1 MTDLELQEVFKKRF
15 PKIRSHIIYYSEGK
29 EDRRQDA
36 LLGAWQ
42 ALRNDNNC
50 TDRYLKNGAKFG
62 INIGSRTKSV
72 DSKGK
77 TAGKRKDLKIF
88 SMDALEADAAASL
101 LEDKSLP
108 IDEVVSDKISFER
121 FIERL
126 SDLEKKFVKA
136 RLIGLSRDEIYRKLK
151 IGQLA
156 FLSTRRNALAKFKTS
171 FDCV

>member
-42 ALRNDNNC
+42 GLKKDPNC

-62 INIGSRTKSV
+62 INMGSRTKSI

-77 TAGKRKDLKIF
+77 TAGKRKDVQIVR
-88 SMDALEADAAASL
+88 MDALEADSAASL
-101 LEDKSLP
+101 LADNRSLATDDLA
-108 IDEVVSDKISFER
+108 IARISYQR
-121 FIERL
+121 FIASL
-126 SDLEKKFVKA
+126 NKLEKRFVLSKLREELRDKLYKELGQYRFMTTYRACLQKF
-136 RLIGLSRDEIYRKLK
+136 RM
-151 IGQLA
+151 A
-156 FLSTRRNALAKFKTS
+156 FE
-171 FDCV
+171 C